1 MILRVVSIL
10 GLHVCDYE
18 SLSTSLV
25 KGRQEKQCLATVLCG
40 LQDLRRK
47 VSSEIALLLQGIESS
62 KGE

>member
-1 MILRVVSIL
+1 MFQRMVSIS

-18 SLSTSLV
+18 SLSVSLV

-47 VSSEIALLLQGIESS
+47 VNSKIALLL
-62 KGE
+62 KGKG